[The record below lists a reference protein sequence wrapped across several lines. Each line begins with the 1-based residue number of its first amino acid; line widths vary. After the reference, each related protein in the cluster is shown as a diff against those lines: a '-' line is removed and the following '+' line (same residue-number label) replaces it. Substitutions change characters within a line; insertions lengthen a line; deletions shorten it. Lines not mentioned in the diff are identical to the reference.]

1 MKLESENLNEPQNQQ
16 LNIGA
21 VISRIT
27 KLELDCEQQRY
38 WLSDGNMSNPM
49 KIRWRKRDLKNAQ
62 KEISELRSKYGL

>member
-1 MKLESENLNEPQNQQ
+1 MLENENMNELETPQ

-27 KLELDCEQQRY
+27 KLELECEQHRY

-49 KIRWRKRDLKNAQ
+49 IIRWRKRDLKNAQ
-62 KEISELRSKYGL
+62 NEISELRSKHGL

>member
-1 MKLESENLNEPQNQQ
+1 MSTEKTSLENEIQPSC
-16 LNIGA
+16 LAA

-27 KLELDCEQQRY
+27 KLELECEQHKY